1 MKSVVADGE
10 RMAGMLQT
18 GHFESVESVV
28 GESWALRECHTTL
41 VKILDQPTDES
52 RLEVVDLNDV
62 CRRLLELAG
71 QGLLEPVAAGTN
83 DVFVEVPSPIT
94 TLDSDVGEEPCPK
107 ESVI

>member
-1 MKSVVADGE
+1 
-10 RMAGMLQT
+10 
-18 GHFESVESVV
+18 
-28 GESWALRECHTTL
+28 LRECHTTL